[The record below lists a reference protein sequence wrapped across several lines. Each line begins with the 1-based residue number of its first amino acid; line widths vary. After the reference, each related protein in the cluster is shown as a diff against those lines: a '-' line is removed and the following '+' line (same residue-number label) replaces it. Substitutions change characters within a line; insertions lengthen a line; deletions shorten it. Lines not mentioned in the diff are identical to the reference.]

1 MGTSMQRLDFFSKW
15 SALHGG
21 AEIKGIVKAWLSIS
35 FFLARALSGLRIGA
49 NLLTVLGLLLA
60 LGLTYYALNLN
71 YFLALILLALSLLA
85 DGVDGS
91 VAIYR
96 AQESRL
102 GAALDSIVDR
112 VSETLWALS
121 FYFIGADYRIVL
133 LGWLIAAIQEYV
145 RARLAGLG
153 ISEVGVVT
161 ICERPVRASI
171 IAVALVA
178 LALDQV
184 FLNGEIAR
192 DFFYIH
198 FFAGFWVILQTI
210 SLATLLRFAHRTLKS

>member
-1 MGTSMQRLDFFSKW
+1 MERADFFDRW

-21 AEIKGIVKAWLSIS
+21 ADIKGIVKAWLSIS
-35 FFLARALSGLRIGA
+35 FILARVLSRLRIGA
-49 NLLTVLGLLLA
+49 NLLTVFGFLLA
-60 LGLTYYALNLN
+60 LGLTYYAFNLN

-96 AQESRL
+96 SKESRF

-112 VSETLWALS
+112 VSESLWAVSL
-121 FYFIGADYRIVL
+121 YLIGADYRIVL
-133 LGWLIAAIQEYV
+133 IAWLIASIQEYV

-171 IAVALVA
+171 IAVALLA
-178 LALDQV
+178 LALDQT
-184 FLNGEIAR
+184 FINGDIAS
-192 DFFYIH
+192 DFSYIH
-198 FFAGFWVILQTI
+198 FFAWLWVILQTI
-210 SLATLLRFAHRTLKS
+210 ALTTLLRFAHKALKS